1 MLIFFYFF
9 FISVLIF
16 FFFPGQNGKFW
27 HSDGESVT
35 ADTDTPEGFY
45 IELRDP
51 TRICI
56 KGCNGEYLQA
66 NKNGTFR
73 LGDNDFEAATKW
85 EY

>member
-1 MLIFFYFF
+1 LYIRTNF
-9 FISVLIF
+9 SLLS
-16 FFFPGQNGKFW
+16 GQNGKFW